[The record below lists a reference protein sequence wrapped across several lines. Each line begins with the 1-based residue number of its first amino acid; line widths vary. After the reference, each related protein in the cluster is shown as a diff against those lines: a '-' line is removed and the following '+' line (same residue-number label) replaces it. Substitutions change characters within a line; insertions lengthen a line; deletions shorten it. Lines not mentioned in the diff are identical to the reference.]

1 MKNIHIYILPIAIGL
16 LGLLASPIADVTG
29 IAYGLVVVSMVLGIV
44 GLRSI
49 AQSNMTQTQLSQK
62 SNEILHQKLE
72 TLIISN
78 QQIIEEEKKSRIAL
92 EETITRSQ
100 GILGEM
106 HDTAKNGQ
114 LTLSKQLLEIE
125 EKLEDSRVVMTS
137 LGKLMIEEITEA
149 IKTASSELAE
159 EIDEV
164 LQEQDSLS
172 KELME
177 QQNDLSD
184 VIEERFGEMN
194 NELET
199 QKKHA
204 EDTTE
209 KINQTIVT
217 GIESSTQVIDDK
229 TNEFMMR
236 TNQFE
241 EFTKEQYFKIEQ
253 IFKEVEQLSQSVKL
267 QNEQQNR
274 IVEEQLKQLSEISP
288 ALVEG
293 VAQLTDSKSPE
304 RKHLLKIQKN
314 MIAKFA
320 DLTSSS

>member
-16 LGLLASPIADVTG
+16 LGLLASPIADITS
-29 IAYGLVVVSMVLGIV
+29 IAYGLVIVSMVLGIV
-44 GLRSI
+44 GIRSI
-49 AQSNMTQTQLSQK
+49 SQSNMTRTQLSQQ

-72 TLIISN
+72 TLIVYN
-78 QQIIEEEKKSRIAL
+78 QQIIEEEKKSRVVL
-92 EETITRSQ
+92 EETIIRGQ
-100 GILGEM
+100 DILEEM
-106 HDTAKNGQ
+106 HDTIKNGQ
-114 LTLSKQLLEIE
+114 HTLSTQLLEIE
-125 EKLEDSRVVMTS
+125 EKLEDGRVVMTS

-159 EIDEV
+159 EIDRV

-194 NELET
+194 NELEN
-199 QKKHA
+199 QKNYA
-204 EDTTE
+204 EDTSE
-209 KINQTIVT
+209 KINQTIAT

-253 IFKEVEQLSQSVKL
+253 IFREVEQLSQSVKL
-267 QNEQQNR
+267 QNDQQNQ
-274 IVEEQLKQLSEISP
+274 IVEKQLKHLSEISP
-288 ALVEG
+288 AIVEG
-293 VAQLTDSKSPE
+293 VAQLKDSKSPE
-304 RKHLLKIQKN
+304 RKHLLKVQKN

-320 DLTSSS
+320 DLTS

>member
-49 AQSNMTQTQLSQK
+49 AQSNMTQTQLFQQ

-72 TLIISN
+72 TLIASN

-92 EETITRSQ
+92 EETTTRSQ
-100 GILGEM
+100 GILEEM
-106 HDTAKNGQ
+106 HDTTKNGQ

-159 EIDEV
+159 EIDKV

-194 NELET
+194 NELEN

-209 KINQTIVT
+209 KINQTIAT

-320 DLTSSS
+320 DLTS